1 MNKLVSPRRNSPFET
16 NKENSP
22 FLTASNKST
31 PSAYMFQSNTAITP
45 TTPTTAIAPSTLVQ
59 YGQQNAGTPS
69 SIETNNKL
77 SYLKQAS
84 PFMPNGYS
92 KMSAFN
98 ENNLVSGRAP
108 SQIVNGYKYS
118 QTANLSAN
126 LANQF
131 AKSTSTPPAVNNSLT
146 AATAAASAAIAAQ
159 QNQQMYK
166 IPASYNNYEYLSLQP
181 TNQFADTNR
190 EKSLENSRSFRQPKS
205 EYSSLNHS
213 QQAAAASIVSKRAAL
228 FEQRTLSPQ
237 QQQQQGSESSSRR
250 SSFNRQALSPDR
262 FVVAKEPGQEDSSGG
277 SHKENKRPMSLD
289 NIETNAKEPSKLSMS
304 EKMKLFSA
312 PHTND
317 DHDPL
322 AVKSS
327 VKSAN
332 KRNMNRFQPQVNPHF
347 YFVVINKIL
356 LVLLLLSFLFNLFSG
371 SLMWV
376 RFVF

>member
-1 MNKLVSPRRNSPFET
+1 
-16 NKENSP
+16 
-22 FLTASNKST
+22 
-31 PSAYMFQSNTAITP
+31 MFQSNTAITP
-45 TTPTTAIAPSTLVQ
+45 TTPTTATSALSHF
-59 YGQQNAGTPS
+59 GQQHAGTT
-69 SIETNNKL
+69 IETNNNNNKL

-118 QTANLSAN
+118 QSANLSAN

-159 QNQQMYK
+159 QNQHLTYK

-181 TNQFADTNR
+181 TNHFPENNR

-205 EYSSLNHS
+205 EYNSLNHT
-213 QQAAAASIVSKRAAL
+213 QQTPAVAAAVSIVSKRAAL

-250 SSFNRQALSPDR
+250 SSFNRQALSPDKL
-262 FVVAKEPGQEDSSGG
+262 VLAKEPGQEDSSGG

-289 NIETNAKEPSKLSMS
+289 NIETAAKEPSKMSMS

-332 KRNMNRFQPQVNPHF
+332 KRNMNRFQTQVNSLNIIF
-347 YFVVINKIL
+347 YSSYQHIRYYFCCLPKI
-356 LVLLLLSFLFNLFSG
+356 SFLVQLCG
-371 SLMWV
+371 LG
-376 RFVF
+376 FVF